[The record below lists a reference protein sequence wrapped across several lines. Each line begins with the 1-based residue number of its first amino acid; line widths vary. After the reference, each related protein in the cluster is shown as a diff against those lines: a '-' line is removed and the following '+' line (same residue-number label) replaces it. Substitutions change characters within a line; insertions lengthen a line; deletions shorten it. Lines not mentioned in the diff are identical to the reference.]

1 MRRRRVGTVAAAGA
15 LLALAGAAVWVLA
28 ANDSPDGVA
37 VPTVPPAKAPA
48 GLPPPPPRGALV
60 LARGHGTLA
69 VGLAAR
75 RAGSDVRL
83 TATVVTGDGTGLS
96 GLRVRFATDTRQ
108 FAGASPCGPGCY
120 ASTARAAAS
129 ARHVSIELSGP
140 RRPRSVVA
148 FTLPPRWPVPA
159 APTLQRAERVIR
171 SLRSAVYRERLS
183 TGAGKATTTL
193 WRHEAPDRLSYDSD
207 NGNAGVVI
215 GRTRWDLVV
224 GGGWKRSLQHPP
236 LAMPAV
242 PWGAG
247 AYDVNLLG
255 GGRIDGRA
263 VVRLSLFEPSTPA
276 WYTVTLDRATLRP
289 VIVDMTATAHFM
301 RDRYLAF
308 DLPRR
313 IRPPVKD

>member
-1 MRRRRVGTVAAAGA
+1 M
-15 LLALAGAAVWVLA
+15 
-28 ANDSPDGVA
+28 
-37 VPTVPPAKAPA
+37 
-48 GLPPPPPRGALV
+48 
-60 LARGHGTLA
+60 
-69 VGLAAR
+69 
-75 RAGSDVRL
+75 
-83 TATVVTGDGTGLS
+83 TGDGTGLS
-96 GLRVRFATDTRQ
+96 GLRVRFAADSEAVR
-108 FAGASPCGPGCY
+108 GRKP
-120 ASTARAAAS
+120 
-129 ARHVSIELSGP
+129 V
-140 RRPRSVVA
+140 RPRLLCVDGARRRVRQA
-148 FTLPPRWPVPA
+148 RVD
-159 APTLQRAERVIR
+159 RAERPPAAALGRSPSLCLRAGRFPPHPRCSAPSASFR

-308 DLPRR
+308 DVPRQ